1 MDSFHYLS
9 MRALGVMTAAQ
20 INEMSKVTHDK
31 IARNHINAYQGG
43 KQIINLYFL
52 SLRGTL

>member
-9 MRALGVMTAAQ
+9 MRAPGVMTAAQ
-20 INEMSKVTHDK
+20 INEMSKVKRDK
-31 IARNHINAYQGG
+31 IARNHTYMHQGG

-52 SLRGTL
+52 SLRETL